1 MLPFT
6 LRLRHK
12 LTLVTMATSVGA
24 LVLACAAF
32 LGYEMVTFKRTLTR
46 DLAILGDVIGDNST
60 AALTFGDNEAAK
72 GVLASL
78 RAQRHVLSA
87 CVYGPDGRPFAAYRR
102 DAGDEPAWPE
112 RAKLD
117 GFESSRKWVSV
128 FRPIT
133 LDHDNIGTVYIR
145 SDLGEMQAREKRYA
159 WIVAI
164 VLLASSLVAL
174 ALSTRLQS
182 VISGPLLHL
191 AAVTREVS
199 QSRDYARRAI
209 SVAHDE
215 IGEVIDGFNEMLSE
229 IQTRDAQL
237 RGHQEKLEVQ
247 VQERTQELVKANAE
261 LTKARDRAETAN
273 RAKSEF
279 LANMSHEI
287 RTPLNGVIGMTELAL
302 ETPLDEEQRDYLQTA
317 RSSAETL
324 LSVINDV
331 LDFSKIEAGRL
342 DLDSTAFELRAEIEV
357 AARTVA
363 LRAHQKRLELICDV
377 QPGVPEAVVGDP
389 IRFRQVLVNLMSNAI
404 KFTSAG
410 EVVVTAK
417 PAEAGAA
424 GGGERSA
431 KSAVIQFEVRDTGIG
446 IPPEKL
452 STIFEAFT
460 QADNSTTRR
469 FGGTGLGLT
478 ICKRLVDM
486 MGGRI
491 WVESREGKGSSFFF
505 TLKVGLASGSSSG
518 LLKPVTS
525 MAGLDVLVVDDN
537 ATNRRILSEQLTALG
552 LRVTVADGARSALT
566 ELWRARAENRRFSLI
581 ILDYHMPELDGLQ
594 LAERVKDFPG
604 VPASTIMMLTSGGQ
618 GGDVARCRDLGL
630 AAYVTKPLSQRSLY
644 QVVAQVIGAGAIAPD
659 ALAFTPRK
667 DDTIMAGPHSTDASS
682 ALTSLRLLLAED
694 NFVNQKLAVTML
706 QKRGHKVTV
715 ANDGVE
721 ALALLERESFDL
733 VFMDV
738 HMPNM
743 GGFEATAEIRRREQA
758 HGLPRI
764 PIVALTALAMTGDRE
779 KCLEAGM
786 DAYLT
791 KPISA
796 RDLFTVLTQLLPG
809 AGSTAGT
816 LPVSARPTEAPQRPA
831 LDLDQLR
838 ENMDD
843 DEEML
848 QDIVGAFLRDHG
860 NQLRELKQGLASAD
874 EKSALRAAHT
884 LKGLLL
890 TLAAQ
895 PAADVALEVE
905 RALREHDPKRA
916 AAGVP
921 RLEAQLARLLPELQQ
936 LVRRAA

>member
-1 MLPFT
+1 MPFFT
-6 LRLRHK
+6 LKLRHK
-12 LTLVTMATSVGA
+12 LTLITMLTSMGA

-32 LGYEMVTFKRTLTR
+32 VGYELVTFQRTLTR

-72 GVLASL
+72 GVLGSL
-78 RAQRHVLSA
+78 RAQHHVISA
-87 CVYGPDGRPFAAYRR
+87 CVYGPDGRVFASYRR
-102 DAGDEPAWPE
+102 DPGDEAAWPE

-117 GFESSRKWVSV
+117 GFESSHRWVSV

-159 WIVAI
+159 WIVGM
-164 VLLASSLVAL
+164 VLLASSLVAFL
-174 ALSTRLQS
+174 LSTRLQIM
-182 VISGPLLHL
+182 ISGPLLHL
-191 AAVTREVS
+191 AAVTREVKE
-199 QSRDYARRAI
+199 SRDYARRAI
-209 SVAHDE
+209 STGQDE

-229 IQTRDAQL
+229 IQARDKQL
-237 RGHQEKLEVQ
+237 RGHGEKLEAQ
-247 VQERTQELVKANAE
+247 VQERTQELVKTNTE
-261 LTKARDRAETAN
+261 LTAARDRAESAN

-302 ETPLDEEQRDYLQTA
+302 ETPLDDEQRDYLQTA

-324 LSVINDV
+324 LGVINDV

-342 DLDSTAFELRAEIEV
+342 DLDSTPFELRAEVEI
-357 AARTVA
+357 AMRTVS
-363 LRAHQKRLELICDV
+363 LRAHQKGLELVSDI

-389 IRFRQVLVNLMSNAI
+389 IRFKQVLVNLLSNAI
-404 KFTSAG
+404 KFTSVG

-417 PAEAGAA
+417 LDESVAA
-424 GGGERSA
+424 SS
-431 KSAVIQFEVRDTGIG
+431 KKNTVIQFEVRDTGIG
-446 IPPEKL
+446 IPAEKVA
-452 STIFEAFT
+452 TIFEAFT

-486 MGGRI
+486 MGGRV
-491 WVESREGKGSSFFF
+491 WVESREDKGSSFFF
-505 TLKVGLASGSSSG
+505 TLSLGLASSSSSG
-518 LLKPVTS
+518 MLRPVTS
-525 MAGLDVLVVDDN
+525 MQGLDVLVVDDN
-537 ATNRRILSEQLTALG
+537 ATNRRILFEQLSALG
-552 LRVTVADGARSALT
+552 LKVTCADGARSALT
-566 ELWRARAENRRFSLI
+566 ELWRARAENRRFSLV

-618 GGDVARCRDLGL
+618 GGDVARCRELGL
-630 AAYVTKPLSQRSLY
+630 AAYVTKPLSQRALY
-644 QVVAQVIGAGAIAPD
+644 QVVAQVIGAGAVAPD

-667 DDTIMAGPHSTDASS
+667 DDSDMPGPHATDASP
-682 ALTSLRLLLAED
+682 APHTSLRLLLAED

-721 ALALLERESFDL
+721 ALSLLERESFDL

-743 GGFEATAEIRRREQA
+743 GGFEATAEIRRREKA

-796 RDLFTVLTQLLPG
+796 RDLFSVLTQLLPALAAG
-809 AGSTAGT
+809 AG
-816 LPVSARPTEAPQRPA
+816 PVAAPRPAETVQRPA
-831 LDLDQLR
+831 LDLEQLR

-860 NQLRELKQGLASAD
+860 NQLRELRQGLALGD
-874 EKSALRAAHT
+874 EKSALRGAHT

-905 RALREHDPKRA
+905 HALREHDMKRA
-916 AAGVP
+916 SAGVP
-921 RLEAQLARLLPELQQ
+921 RLEGQLERLIPELQR
-936 LVRRAA
+936 LVRKAA

>member
-1 MLPFT
+1 MSFFT

-12 LTLVTMATSVGA
+12 LTFITMLTSVVA

-32 LGYEMVTFKRTLTR
+32 LGYEMLTFKRTLTR
-46 DLAILGDVIGDNST
+46 DLATLGDIIGDNST

-78 RAQRHVLSA
+78 RAQHHVLSA

-102 DAGDEPAWPE
+102 DAGDEPAWPD

-117 GFESSRKWVSV
+117 GFESSHQWVSV

-145 SDLGEMQAREKRYA
+145 SDLGEMQARERRYL
-159 WIVAI
+159 WIMAI
-164 VLLASSLVAL
+164 VLIASSLVAL
-174 ALSTRLQS
+174 VLSSRLQN
-182 VISGPLLHL
+182 VIAAPLLHL

-199 QSRDYARRAI
+199 KSRDYSRRAI
-209 SVAHDE
+209 KTENDE
-215 IGEVIDGFNEMLSE
+215 VGEVIDDFNEMLSE
-229 IQTRDAQL
+229 IQRRDVQL
-237 RGHQEKLEVQ
+237 RGHQEQLEAQ
-247 VQERTQELVKANAE
+247 VKERTQALVDANAE
-261 LTKARDRAETAN
+261 LTKARDRAEGAN

-302 ETPLDEEQRDYLQTA
+302 ETPLDDEQRDYLQTA

-331 LDFSKIEAGRL
+331 LDFSKSEAGRL
-342 DLDSTAFELRAEIEV
+342 DLDHTTFELRAEIDV
-357 AARTVA
+357 AVRTVA
-363 LRAHQKRLELICDV
+363 LRAHQKGLELICDV
-377 QPGVPEAVVGDP
+377 QKGVPEAVVGDP
-389 IRFRQVLVNLMSNAI
+389 IRFKQVLVNLLSNAI
-404 KFTSAG
+404 KFTDAG

-417 PAEAGAA
+417 P
-424 GGGERSA
+424 GEQDA
-431 KSAVIQFEVRDTGIG
+431 KTAIIQFEVRDTGMG
-446 IPPEKL
+446 IAPEKL
-452 STIFEAFT
+452 ATIFEAFT

-478 ICKRLVDM
+478 ICKRLVDI

-505 TLKVGLASGSSSG
+505 TLKVGLAVGSNSGTM
-518 LLKPVTS
+518 KVVTS
-525 MAGLDVLVVDDN
+525 MQGLDVLVVDDN
-537 ATNRRILSEQLTALG
+537 ATNRRILSEQLEALG
-552 LRVTVADGARSALT
+552 LRITVADGARSALT
-566 ELWRARAENRRFSLI
+566 ELWRARAENRNFALV

-594 LAERVKDFPG
+594 LAERLKDFPG

-618 GGDVARCRDLGL
+618 GGDVARCRELGL

-644 QVVAQVIGAGAIAPD
+644 QVVATVIGAGAMAPD
-659 ALAFTPRK
+659 ALAFSLRK
-667 DDTIMAGPHSTDASS
+667 DDSIMAGPLQADGSPAPQ
-682 ALTSLRLLLAED
+682 TSLRLLLAED

-743 GGFEATAEIRRREQA
+743 GGFEATAEIRRREKA
-758 HGLPRI
+758 HGLARI

-796 RDLFTVLTQLLPG
+796 RDLFSVLTQLLPG
-809 AGSTAGT
+809 PGMVTAPATARTAGQ
-816 LPVSARPTEAPQRPA
+816 PERPA

-860 NQLRELKQGLASAD
+860 NQLRELKQGLSSGD
-874 EKSALRAAHT
+874 EKSALRGAHT

-895 PAADVALEVE
+895 PAADVALDVE
-905 RALREHDPKRA
+905 RAIREHDLKRA
-916 AAGVP
+916 AAGLP
-921 RLEAQLARLLPELQQ
+921 RLDGQLARLLPELEK
-936 LVRRAA
+936 LVRKAA

>member
-1 MLPFT
+1 MPVFD

-12 LTLVTMATSVGA
+12 LTLITMLTSVVA

-32 LGYEMVTFKRTLTR
+32 LGYELVTFRRTLTR

-72 GVLASL
+72 GVLGSL
-78 RAQRHVLSA
+78 RAQHHVMSA

-102 DAGDEPAWPE
+102 DPGTEPAWPE

-117 GFESSRKWVSV
+117 GFESSRQWVSV

-145 SDLGEMQAREKRYA
+145 SDLGEMHTREKRYA

-164 VLLASSLVAL
+164 VLVASSLVAFAL
-174 ALSTRLQS
+174 ASRLQNM
-182 VISGPLLHL
+182 ISGPLLHL

-199 QSRDYARRAI
+199 ESRDYARRAI
-209 SVAHDE
+209 SISRDE

-229 IQTRDAQL
+229 IQARDAQL

-247 VQERTQELVKANAE
+247 VQERTQELVKTNTD
-261 LTKARDRAETAN
+261 LTAARDRAESAN

-324 LSVINDV
+324 LGVINDV

-342 DLDSTAFELRAEIEV
+342 DLDSTSFELRAEVEI
-357 AARTVA
+357 ALRTVA
-363 LRAHQKRLELICDV
+363 LRAHQKSLELICDV
-377 QPGVPEAVVGDP
+377 QTGVPEAVIGDP
-389 IRFRQVLVNLMSNAI
+389 IRFKQVLVNLLSNAI
-404 KFTSAG
+404 KFTQSG
-410 EVVVTAK
+410 EVVVTAR
-417 PAEAGAA
+417 P
-424 GGGERSA
+424 GEQD
-431 KSAVIQFEVRDTGIG
+431 KKTAVVQFEVRDTGMG
-446 IPPEKL
+446 IPAEKL
-452 STIFEAFT
+452 ATIFEAFT

-486 MGGRI
+486 MGGKI

-505 TLKVGLASGSSSG
+505 TLKLGMASGSTSG
-518 LLKPVTS
+518 LLRPVTS
-525 MAGLDVLVVDDN
+525 MQGLDVLVVDDN
-537 ATNRRILSEQLTALG
+537 ATNRRILSEQLGALG
-552 LRVTVADGARSALT
+552 LQVTVADGARSALT
-566 ELWRARAENRRFSLI
+566 ELWRARAENRHFSLV

-618 GGDVARCRDLGL
+618 GGDVARCRELGL
-630 AAYVTKPLSQRSLY
+630 AAYVTKPLSQRALY
-644 QVVAQVIGAGAIAPD
+644 QVVAQVIGAGAVAPD

-667 DDTIMAGPHSTDASS
+667 DDTIMPHSTDASP
-682 ALTSLRLLLAED
+682 APQTSLRLLLAED

-721 ALALLERESFDL
+721 ALSLLEREAFDL

-743 GGFEATAEIRRREQA
+743 GGFEATAEIRRREKA

-796 RDLFTVLTQLLPG
+796 RDLFTVLTQLLPNSG
-809 AGSTAGT
+809 IAATVVT
-816 LPVSARPTEAPQRPA
+816 TRTTEAPEKPA
-831 LDLDQLR
+831 LDLAQLR

-860 NQLRELKQGLASAD
+860 NQLRELRQGLASGD
-874 EKSALRAAHT
+874 EKSALRGAHT

-905 RALREHDPKRA
+905 RALREKDPKRA

-921 RLEAQLARLLPELQQ
+921 RLEGQLARLLPELHR
-936 LVRRAA
+936 LVSKAA

>member
-1 MLPFT
+1 MPFFT
-6 LRLRHK
+6 LKLRHK
-12 LTLVTMATSVGA
+12 LTLITMLTSVGA

-72 GVLASL
+72 GVLGSL
-78 RAQRHVLSA
+78 RAQKNVMSA
-87 CVYGPDGRPFAAYRR
+87 CVYGPDGRTFATYRR
-102 DAGDEPAWPE
+102 DPGTEPEWPE

-117 GFESSRKWVSV
+117 GFENSHEWVSV

-145 SDLGEMQAREKRYA
+145 SDLGEMQARERRYA
-159 WIVAI
+159 WIVGL
-164 VLLASSLVAL
+164 VLVLSSLVAFL
-174 ALSTRLQS
+174 LSTRLQNF
-182 VISGPLLHL
+182 ISGPLLHL

-199 QSRDYARRAI
+199 ESRDYARRAI
-209 SVAHDE
+209 STGNDE
-215 IGEVIDGFNEMLSE
+215 IGEVIDGFNDMLSE
-229 IQTRDAQL
+229 IQARDKQL
-237 RGHQEKLEVQ
+237 RGHQEQLEGQ
-247 VQERTQELVKANAE
+247 VAERTQALVKANTE
-261 LTKARDRAETAN
+261 LTAARDRAEGAN

-302 ETPLDEEQRDYLQTA
+302 ETPLDDEQRDYLQTA

-324 LSVINDV
+324 LGVINDV

-342 DLDSTAFELRAEIEV
+342 DLDSTTFELRAEVEV
-357 AARTVA
+357 ALRTVS
-363 LRAHQKRLELICDV
+363 LRAHQKGLELICDV
-377 QPGVPEAVVGDP
+377 QNGVPEAVIGDP
-389 IRFRQVLVNLMSNAI
+389 IRFKQVLVNLLSNAI

-410 EVVVTAK
+410 EVVVIAK
-417 PAEAGAA
+417 LDESAPAD
-424 GGGERSA
+424 R
-431 KSAVIQFEVRDTGIG
+431 KSAMVQFEVRDTGIG
-446 IPPEKL
+446 IAPEKL
-452 STIFEAFT
+452 ATIFEAFT

-486 MGGRI
+486 MGGRV
-491 WVESREGKGSSFFF
+491 WVESREDKGSSFFF
-505 TLKVGLASGSSSG
+505 TLKLGLAVGSNSG
-518 LLKPVTS
+518 LLRPVTS
-525 MAGLDVLVVDDN
+525 MQGLSVLVVDDN
-537 ATNRRILSEQLTALG
+537 ATNRRILSEQLGALG
-552 LRVTVADGARSALT
+552 LQVTVADGARSALT
-566 ELWRARAENRRFSLI
+566 ELWRARAENRRFALV

-594 LAERVKDFPG
+594 LAERVKDFPA

-618 GGDVARCRDLGL
+618 GGDVARCRELGL
-630 AAYVTKPLSQRSLY
+630 AAYVTKPLSQRALY

-659 ALAFTPRK
+659 ALAFSPRK
-667 DDTIMAGPHSTDASS
+667 DDTIMPGPHATDPSPAPHN
-682 ALTSLRLLLAED
+682 SLRLLLAED

-721 ALALLERESFDL
+721 ALALLVRESFDL

-743 GGFEATAEIRRREQA
+743 GGFEATAEIRRREKA
-758 HGLPRI
+758 HGLPRL

-796 RDLFTVLTQLLPG
+796 RDLFSVLTQLLPASATGG
-809 AGSTAGT
+809 A
-816 LPVSARPTEAPQRPA
+816 PVPAARPVETVQRPA
-831 LDLDQLR
+831 VDLDQLR

-860 NQLRELKQGLASAD
+860 NQLRELRQGLATGD
-874 EKSALRAAHT
+874 EKSALRGAHT

-905 RALREHDPKRA
+905 HAVREHDLKRA
-916 AAGVP
+916 SAGVP
-921 RLEAQLARLLPELQQ
+921 RLEGQLERLIPELQR
-936 LVRRAA
+936 LIRKAA

>member
-1 MLPFT
+1 MFSFT
-6 LRLRHK
+6 LKLRHK
-12 LTLVTMATSVGA
+12 LTLITMATSVVA

-32 LGYEMVTFKRTLTR
+32 LGYELVTFKRTLTR
-46 DLAILGDVIGDNST
+46 DLATLGDIIGDNST

-72 GVLASL
+72 GVLGSL
-78 RAQRHVLSA
+78 RAQHHVLSA
-87 CVYGPDGRPFAAYRR
+87 CVYGPDGRPFATYRR

-117 GFESSRKWVSV
+117 GFESSHQWVSV

-159 WIVAI
+159 WIVGI
-164 VLLASSLVAL
+164 VLLASSLVAF
-174 ALSTRLQS
+174 ALSNRLQNG
-182 VISGPLLHL
+182 VSGPLLHL

-199 QSRDYARRAI
+199 ESRDYARRAV
-209 SVAHDE
+209 STGKDE

-229 IQTRDAQL
+229 IQARDKQL
-237 RGHQEKLEVQ
+237 RGHGEQLEAQ
-247 VQERTQELVKANAE
+247 VTERTQELVKTNTE
-261 LTKARDRAETAN
+261 LTAARDRAESAN

-302 ETPLDEEQRDYLQTA
+302 ETPLDNEQRDYLQTA

-324 LSVINDV
+324 LGVINDV

-342 DLDSTAFELRAEIEV
+342 DLDSTTFELRAEIEV
-357 AARTVA
+357 AMRTVS
-363 LRAHQKRLELICDV
+363 LRAHQKGLELICDV

-389 IRFRQVLVNLMSNAI
+389 VRVKQVLVNLLSNAI
-404 KFTSAG
+404 KFTSSG

-417 PAEAGAA
+417 PTELD
-424 GGGERSA
+424 
-431 KSAVIQFEVRDTGIG
+431 KDSAVIQFEIRDTGIG
-446 IPPEKL
+446 IPSEKL
-452 STIFEAFT
+452 ATIFEAFT

-491 WVESREGKGSSFFF
+491 WVESIENRGSSFFF
-505 TLKVGLASGSSSG
+505 TLKVGVAGAVSSGSM
-518 LLKPVTS
+518 KPVTS
-525 MAGLDVLVVDDN
+525 MEGLSVLVVDDN
-537 ATNRRILSEQLTALG
+537 STNRRILSEQLGALG
-552 LRVTVADGARSALT
+552 LQVTIADGARSALT
-566 ELWRARAENRRFSLI
+566 EIWRARAEGRQFELV
-581 ILDYHMPELDGLQ
+581 ILDYHMPDLDGLQ
-594 LAERVKDFPG
+594 LAERLKDIPG
-604 VPASTIMMLTSGGQ
+604 VPAATIMMLTSGGQ
-618 GGDVARCRDLGL
+618 GGDVARCRELGL

-644 QVVAQVIGAGAIAPD
+644 QVVAQVIGAGAMAPD

-667 DDTIMAGPHSTDASS
+667 DDTIMPGHSTDASP
-682 ALTSLRLLLAED
+682 AQTSLRLLLAED

-721 ALALLERESFDL
+721 ALSLLERESFDL

-743 GGFEATAEIRRREQA
+743 GGFEATAEIRRREKA

-796 RDLFTVLTQLLPG
+796 RDLFSVLTQLMP
-809 AGSTAGT
+809 TAGT
-816 LPVSARPTEAPQRPA
+816 TTTVVTAARPIETPQRPA
-831 LDLDQLR
+831 LDMDQLR

-860 NQLRELKQGLASAD
+860 NQLRELKQGLASGD
-874 EKSALRAAHT
+874 EKSALRGAHT

-905 RALREHDPKRA
+905 RSLREHDTKRA
-916 AAGVP
+916 AEGVP
-921 RLEAQLARLLPELQQ
+921 RLEGQLARLIPELQG
-936 LVRRAA
+936 LVKKAA

>member
-1 MLPFT
+1 MSFFT

-12 LTLVTMATSVGA
+12 LTFITMLTSVVA

-32 LGYEMVTFKRTLTR
+32 LGYEMLTFKRTLTR
-46 DLAILGDVIGDNST
+46 DLATLGDIIGDNST

-78 RAQRHVLSA
+78 RAQHHVLSA

-102 DAGDEPAWPE
+102 DAGDEPAWPD

-117 GFESSRKWVSV
+117 GFESSHQWVSV

-145 SDLGEMQAREKRYA
+145 SDLGEMQARERRYL
-159 WIVAI
+159 WIMAI
-164 VLLASSLVAL
+164 VLIASSLVAL
-174 ALSTRLQS
+174 VLSSRLQN
-182 VISGPLLHL
+182 VIAAPLLHL

-199 QSRDYARRAI
+199 KSRDYSRRAI
-209 SVAHDE
+209 KTENDE
-215 IGEVIDGFNEMLSE
+215 VGEVIDDFNEMLSE
-229 IQTRDAQL
+229 IQRRDVQL
-237 RGHQEKLEVQ
+237 RGHQEQLEAQ
-247 VQERTQELVKANAE
+247 VKERTQALVDANAE
-261 LTKARDRAETAN
+261 LTKARDRAEGAN

-302 ETPLDEEQRDYLQTA
+302 ETPLDDEQRDYLQTA

-342 DLDSTAFELRAEIEV
+342 DLDHTTFELRAEIDV
-357 AARTVA
+357 AVRTVA
-363 LRAHQKRLELICDV
+363 LRAHQKGLELICDV
-377 QPGVPEAVVGDP
+377 QKGVPEAVVGDP
-389 IRFRQVLVNLMSNAI
+389 IRFKQVLVNLLSNAI
-404 KFTSAG
+404 KFTDAG

-417 PAEAGAA
+417 P
-424 GGGERSA
+424 GEQDA
-431 KSAVIQFEVRDTGIG
+431 KTAIIQFEVRDTGMG
-446 IPPEKL
+446 IAPEKL
-452 STIFEAFT
+452 ATIFEAFT

-478 ICKRLVDM
+478 ICKRLVDI

-505 TLKVGLASGSSSG
+505 TLKVGLAVGSNSGTM
-518 LLKPVTS
+518 KVVTS
-525 MAGLDVLVVDDN
+525 MQGLDVLVVDDN
-537 ATNRRILSEQLTALG
+537 ATNRRILSEQLEALG
-552 LRVTVADGARSALT
+552 LRITVADGARSALT
-566 ELWRARAENRRFSLI
+566 ELWRARAENRNFALV

-594 LAERVKDFPG
+594 LAERLKDFPG

-618 GGDVARCRDLGL
+618 GGDVARCRELGL

-644 QVVAQVIGAGAIAPD
+644 QVVATVIGAGAMAPD
-659 ALAFTPRK
+659 ALAFSLRK
-667 DDTIMAGPHSTDASS
+667 DDSIMAGPLQADGSPAPQ
-682 ALTSLRLLLAED
+682 TSLRLLLAED

-721 ALALLERESFDL
+721 ALSLLERESFDL

-743 GGFEATAEIRRREQA
+743 GGFEATAEIRRREKA
-758 HGLPRI
+758 HGLARI

-796 RDLFTVLTQLLPG
+796 RDLFSVLTQLLP
-809 AGSTAGT
+809 ASATAGAP
-816 LPVSARPTEAPQRPA
+816 LPAARPVETVQRPA
-831 LDLDQLR
+831 VDLDQLR

-860 NQLRELKQGLASAD
+860 NQLRELRQGLATGD
-874 EKSALRAAHT
+874 EKSALRGAHT

-905 RALREHDPKRA
+905 HAVREHDMKRA
-916 AAGVP
+916 SAGVP
-921 RLEAQLARLLPELQQ
+921 RLEGQLERLIPELQR
-936 LVRRAA
+936 LIRKAA

>member
-1 MLPFT
+1 MPFFT
-6 LRLRHK
+6 LKLRHK
-12 LTLVTMATSVGA
+12 LTLITMLTSVGA

-32 LGYEMVTFKRTLTR
+32 LGYELVTFKRTLTR

-72 GVLASL
+72 GVLGSL

-87 CVYGPDGRPFAAYRR
+87 CVYGPDGRPFATYRR
-102 DAGDEPAWPE
+102 DAGDDLAWPE

-117 GFESSRKWVSV
+117 GFESSHEWVSV

-145 SDLGEMQAREKRYA
+145 SDLGEMEAREKRYA
-159 WIVAI
+159 LIVGL
-164 VLLASSLVAL
+164 VLVLSSLVAFL
-174 ALSTRLQS
+174 LSTRLQS

-191 AAVTREVS
+191 AAVTREVKE
-199 QSRDYARRAI
+199 SRDYARRAI
-209 SVAHDE
+209 RTGDDE
-215 IGEVIDGFNEMLSE
+215 VGEVIDSFNEMLSE
-229 IQTRDAQL
+229 IQTRDKQL
-237 RGHQEKLEVQ
+237 RGHGEHLEAQ
-247 VQERTQELVKANAE
+247 VQERTQELVKTNTE
-261 LTKARDRAETAN
+261 LTAARDRAESAN

-302 ETPLDEEQRDYLQTA
+302 ETPLDEEQRDYLQPA

-342 DLDSTAFELRAEIEV
+342 DLDSTMFELRAEIEV
-357 AARTVA
+357 SMRTVS
-363 LRAHQKRLELICDV
+363 LRAHQKGLELICDV

-389 IRFRQVLVNLMSNAI
+389 IRVKQVLVNLLSNAI

-410 EVVVTAK
+410 EVVVIAK
-417 PAEAGAA
+417 LEDGAA
-424 GGGERSA
+424 TTSTS
-431 KSAVIQFEVRDTGIG
+431 KSTVVQFEVRDTGIG
-446 IPPEKL
+446 IPAQKL
-452 STIFEAFT
+452 ATIFEAFT

-486 MGGRI
+486 MGGRV
-491 WVESREGKGSSFFF
+491 WVESREDKGSSFFF
-505 TLKVGLASGSSSG
+505 TLKLGLASSSNSG
-518 LLKPVTS
+518 LLRPVTS
-525 MAGLDVLVVDDN
+525 MQGLDVLVVDDN
-537 ATNRRILSEQLTALG
+537 STNRRILNEQLGALG
-552 LRVTVADGARSALT
+552 LKVTVADGARSALT
-566 ELWRARAENRRFSLI
+566 ELWRARAENRRFALV

-618 GGDVARCRDLGL
+618 GGDVARCRELGL
-630 AAYVTKPLSQRSLY
+630 AAYVTKPLSQRALY

-667 DDTIMAGPHSTDASS
+667 DDTIMPGPNPTDASP
-682 ALTSLRLLLAED
+682 APHTSLRLLLAED

-743 GGFEATAEIRRREQA
+743 GGFEATAEIRRREKA

-796 RDLFTVLTQLLPG
+796 RDLFSVLTQLLPASAAG
-809 AGSTAGT
+809 AA
-816 LPVSARPTEAPQRPA
+816 PIAAARPLETPQRPA
-831 LDLDQLR
+831 VDLEQLR
-838 ENMDD
+838 VNMDD

-860 NQLRELKQGLASAD
+860 NQLRELRQGLALGD
-874 EKSALRAAHT
+874 EKSALRGAHT

-905 RALREHDPKRA
+905 HALREHDMKRA
-916 AAGVP
+916 SACVP
-921 RLEAQLARLLPELQQ
+921 RLEGQLERLIPELQR
-936 LVRRAA
+936 LIRKAA